1 MNNRPPLNNPP
12 DDPPHIRQRRT
23 VSAAGQFNLDPVP
36 PANFHVRPANTAA
49 RFNPD
54 INPPVRQ
61 IPVDVRQAVPPH
73 IDPPVNPAPRDDIH
87 RTDADIDRNAIT
99 IINSTKAQIRDRDCL
114 LPDGSN
120 YPTWQDFICER
131 IRDAI
136 NRPNFFDTENH
147 NPTFERIARSILLH
161 SLHESMRRH
170 MSRLA
175 TAQAMFIDLR
185 ARFHTISRAAQM
197 NAFNNLLDFNAANF
211 TTTAEMAA
219 HIEDALNE
227 MEDVRVEFTR
237 DHLAGLILQRGL
249 ASVPEVN
256 MELNRRI

>member
-147 NPTFERIARSILLH
+147 NPTLS
-161 SLHESMRRH
+161 
-170 MSRLA
+170 
-175 TAQAMFIDLR
+175 AMFIDLR

-219 HIEDALNE
+219 HIEDALDE
-227 MEDVRVEFTR
+227 MEDVRVELPAITWRVSFYN
-237 DHLAGLILQRGL
+237 A
-249 ASVPEVN
+249 A
-256 MELNRRI
+256 

>member
-54 INPPVRQ
+54 INPL
-61 IPVDVRQAVPPH
+61 
-73 IDPPVNPAPRDDIH
+73 DDIH

-136 NRPNFFDTENH
+136 NRPNFSIPRITTLLLSVSPVPSSSTLFMNLCADT
-147 NPTFERIARSILLH
+147 
-161 SLHESMRRH
+161 
-170 MSRLA
+170 
-175 TAQAMFIDLR
+175 
-185 ARFHTISRAAQM
+185 
-197 NAFNNLLDFNAANF
+197 
-211 TTTAEMAA
+211 
-219 HIEDALNE
+219 
-227 MEDVRVEFTR
+227 
-237 DHLAGLILQRGL
+237 
-249 ASVPEVN
+249 
-256 MELNRRI
+256 